1 MCYTADITAKIIKT
15 DELQQALEQEQGA
28 PVYLVG
34 LDGETTHVVL
44 PIDDARHMF
53 DDYLRRELQVGFDQA
68 DHGEVVEWDPERLKA
83 EGRERLQRREYER
96 TIPPDGTSGRGR
108 P

>member
-1 MCYTADITAKIIKT
+1 MQDTTLCYNTDMAAKVTKT

-34 LDGETTHVVL
+34 LDGKTTHVVL

-68 DHGEVVEWDPERLKA
+68 DRGESAEWNVGEFLERAHKTRS
-83 EGRERLQRREYER
+83 EQ
-96 TIPPDGTSGRGR
+96 S
-108 P
+108 

>member
-1 MCYTADITAKIIKT
+1 MAAKVTKI
-15 DELQQALEQEQGA
+15 DELQQALEQEHGA

-68 DHGEVVEWDPERLKA
+68 DRGEFVEWDPERLKA
-83 EGRERLQRREYER
+83 EGRERLQRRSQ
-96 TIPPDGTSGRGR
+96 GS
-108 P
+108 

>member
-1 MCYTADITAKIIKT
+1 MASKVTKT
-15 DELQQALEQEQGA
+15 GELQQALEQEQGA

-34 LDGETTHVVL
+34 LDGEATHVVV

-68 DHGEVVEWDPERLKA
+68 DRGEFVDWDPERLKA
-83 EGRERLQRREYER
+83 EGRERLQRR
-96 TIPPDGTSGRGR
+96 SSR